1 MERSTAFYISGGAGR
16 IICSIPALE
25 LYAIEHPED
34 DFIIVVEHGMD
45 FFRGHPE
52 LYKRCYDFSH
62 KGLFLDKIKDRDFF
76 NPEPYQLWEYYNQ
89 QCSISQAFDIIINN
103 QGIRNISSPRLF
115 LTNEEF
121 FGGIETVKKIRSE
134 FGDKK
139 TIVFQPWGRGSNLN
153 KDVTGLDPYGKS
165 FFIEDVVK
173 LISKLQTKYTVIL
186 MGENEINLKQ
196 FGYSDSIAQITN
208 LSLRR
213 WASIINS
220 ADYFLGCD
228 SVGQHMAYAF
238 NKKATVVL
246 GSTFAENVSYPNNPN
261 FDILDFGQNKKMY
274 SPIRVTIDDVADV
287 NNENI
292 MRLTEEQLND
302 IVRSIDKNI

>member
-52 LYKRCYDFSH
+52 LYKRCYDVSH

-103 QGIRNISSPRLF
+103 QGIRDISSPRLV

-121 FGGIETVKKIRSE
+121 FGGFETVKKIRSE

-139 TIVFQPWGRGSNLN
+139 TIVFQPWGRGANLS
-153 KDVTGLDPYGKS
+153 KDVTAFDPYGKS

-173 LISKLQTKYTVIL
+173 LITKLQTKYTVIL
-186 MGENEINLKQ
+186 MSENEIDLKQ
-196 FGYSDSIAQITN
+196 FGYKDSIAQITN

-246 GSTFAENVSYPNNPN
+246 GSTFAENVSYPKNSN
-261 FDILDFGQNKKMY
+261 FDILDFGQTKKMY

-287 NNENI
+287 NNESI
-292 MRLTEEQLND
+292 MRINEEQLNL
-302 IVRSIDKNI
+302 IVKSIDKNI